1 MGAGAAGR
9 RSRAAASLLFVRRTK
24 TMKVL
29 VLGASG
35 HIGNA
40 VVRALLD
47 RYDEVTACSRAT
59 VPSPNLTG
67 LPVNY
72 SPGDADQ
79 PGQFDKWIAGHDVVV
94 DAAAP
99 YPIGLTSVI
108 SPVGK
113 DPIADAER
121 RTRWL
126 VDAVARHNSRLAYV
140 SSFVT
145 LVRPHTEMQQLQ
157 AQMIRFT
164 HPYLDV
170 KELIEE
176 QLLDARRY
184 GLRAVIVNPT
194 YCIGPWDLRD
204 RRLCPI
210 PLLLC
215 GEVPASTSQML
226 KVIDVRDVAAALL
239 AALDAERYGEPLL
252 LSAYDISAQ
261 QLYSM
266 ICELGSA
273 PPPRF
278 SAPSALA
285 LTGLYWV
292 ESLLGAIG
300 GKTPLPSGGM
310 ITATAF
316 DYLDRANALV
326 ELGVTPRPL
335 SGTIG
340 DAIRWYRAIGYC

>member
-1 MGAGAAGR
+1 VDAGGGR
-9 RSRAAASLLFVRRTK
+9 GHTAASLLFAHRTK

-47 RYDEVTACSRAT
+47 RNDEVTACSRAT
-59 VPSPNLTG
+59 FPPPNLAG
-67 LPVNY
+67 LAVNY

-99 YPIGLTSVI
+99 YPIAFTSIV
-108 SPVGK
+108 STVAK
-113 DPIADAER
+113 DPIADADR

-126 VDAVARHNSRLAYV
+126 LDAIAKHNARLAYV

-145 LVRPHTEMQQLQ
+145 LVRPRTPAQQLR
-157 AQMIRFT
+157 AQMIRFI

-176 QLLDARRY
+176 QIRDARRY

-252 LSAYDISAQ
+252 LSAYDISAH
-261 QLYSM
+261 QLYST
-266 ICELGSA
+266 ICELGGV

-278 SAPSALA
+278 LAPNALA
-285 LTGLYWV
+285 LTGLYWM

-300 GKTPLPSGGM
+300 RKSPLPSGGM

-316 DYLDRANALV
+316 DFLECANALAQ
-326 ELGVTPRPL
+326 LGVTPRPL
-335 SGTIG
+335 STTLMDSIG
-340 DAIRWYRAIGYC
+340 WYRTIGYCQ

>member
-1 MGAGAAGR
+1 
-9 RSRAAASLLFVRRTK
+9 
-24 TMKVL
+24 MKAL

-47 RYDEVTACSRAT
+47 RNDEVTACSRAT
-59 VPSPNLTG
+59 VPPPNLTG
-67 LPVNY
+67 LAVNY

-79 PGQFDKWIAGHDVVV
+79 PGQLNRWIAGHDLVV

-99 YPIGLTSVI
+99 YPIGFTSVLG
-108 SPVGK
+108 PLGK
-113 DPIADAER
+113 DPIADADR

-126 VDAVARHNSRLAYV
+126 LDAVAKHNARLAYV

-145 LVRPHTEMQQLQ
+145 LVRPRTHAQQLQ

-170 KELIEE
+170 KELIEA
-176 QLLDARRY
+176 QILDAQRR
-184 GLRAVIVNPT
+184 GLHAVIVNPT

-210 PLLLC
+210 PLLLS
-215 GEVPASTSQML
+215 GEIPASSSQML

-252 LSAYDISAQ
+252 LSAYDISAHQ
-261 QLYSM
+261 FYSM
-266 ICELGSA
+266 ICELGGA

-285 LTGLYWV
+285 LTGLYLV
-292 ESLLGAIG
+292 ESLLGAFG
-300 GKTPLPSGGM
+300 RQTPLPSGGM

-316 DYLDRANALV
+316 GYLDRASALP

-335 SGTIG
+335 SGTVG
-340 DAIRWYRAIGYC
+340 DAIGWYRAIGYC